1 MRASEQSGGT
11 LFFLDF
17 QPLKSKAL
25 AQNQSM
31 FQQPPATFQAPQI
44 PGSIER
50 RLFQIAEALSLEERN
65 LWNNPSGLS
74 RAADFIEEFFSRAGL
89 KVFRQTFQVDGI
101 DCHNIE
107 AVPQDFCGLGEP
119 HWILGA
125 HYDSAPG
132 TFGADDNISAVAILL
147 ETARLLAKSANPPRN
162 IRFVAFTNEEPP
174 HFMNESMGSRVHAA
188 SCRKNADNLQGMICL
203 ESLGYFSNEPGSQEL
218 PTLYGMPENA
228 ADLMRSRGIT
238 PTTGNYIAIVG
249 DKLSELLLARFD
261 AAFSPGLFMPA
272 LPVVMPE
279 MRFSDHLC
287 YWDEGFPALMLT
299 DTALFR
305 NPNYHKHTDTVK
317 TLDFEAMASITKN
330 LIPAMQSLSV

>member
-1 MRASEQSGGT
+1 M
-11 LFFLDF
+11 
-17 QPLKSKAL
+17 KK
-25 AQNQSM
+25 
-31 FQQPPATFQAPQI
+31 QPPATFQAPQI
-44 PGSIER
+44 PGSIQR

-65 LWNNPSGLS
+65 LHNNPSGLS
-74 RAADFIEEFFSRAGL
+74 RAADFIEEFFSRVGL
-89 KVFRQTFQVDGI
+89 KVSLQTFHVDGF

-107 AVPQDFCGLGEP
+107 ALSQDFCGLGEP

-147 ETARLLAKSANPPRN
+147 ETARLLVQSANPPRN
-162 IRFVAFTNEEPP
+162 IRFVAYTNEEPP
-174 HFMNESMGSRVHAA
+174 HFMNESMGSRVHAQ
-188 SCRKNADNLQGMICL
+188 SCRKNGDNLQGMICL
-203 ESLGYFSNEPGSQEL
+203 ESLGYYSNEPGSQEL

-228 ADLMRSRGIT
+228 EDLMRSRGII

-249 DKLSELLLARFD
+249 DKSSNAFLTRFD
-261 AAFSPGLFMPA
+261 TVFSPGLSMPA

-305 NPNYHKHTDTVK
+305 NPNYHKHTDTVE

-330 LIPAMQSLSV
+330 LVSAMQTLSL